1 MLESDLGAT
10 LVQRW
15 PFEFYLCHFLAVH
28 LWARSTEKTGKNPW
42 PSELGGGG
50 GGGMGQAHC
59 ALFNL
64 SFIPLLFIYS
74 LQLPPIIH
82 AML

>member
-10 LVQRW
+10 LVQRR
-15 PFEFYLCHFLAVH
+15 PFEFYLCHFLAVY
-28 LWARSTEKTGKNPW
+28 LWARSTEKTGKNPLA
-42 PSELGGGG
+42 LGTRGRRWR
-50 GGGMGQAHC
+50 GMGQAHC